1 MKKTTTTTAAMKF
14 AFELFVIAF
23 LSVAAASSSVL
34 AFAPASLF
42 SAKLH
47 TNTNTNSIVVDSKVG
62 QRWLQLQASDSDICD
77 DDDDAVAS
85 ILNRFGVDIDAST
98 VGDTRGFDLDYN
110 DDDYW
115 EREPY
120 IDSRSN
126 TISSKKAPAKA
137 TAAENDDRFDLPEV
151 SGKSHSQLITWTCGG
166 SVDRDSIEVVLV
178 TQCSVDRLP
187 NLQAQLALW
196 TGKASIAVYLK
207 PTDNKLEAYADIL
220 STIKKA
226 KTVARNNKSFDVA
239 VTIVEGCK
247 EEEPYPI
254 NYLRNVALLQA
265 QRQHLK
271 FSTSLDLSAAL
282 LVDVDFRPSSNLF
295 EMLHTQSAANIIAKE
310 GKVVMCPA
318 FESITTATC
327 PETITSL
334 KELVD
339 NGLAEGFHQSHFPQG
354 HGPTR
359 FDTFWEKALN
369 CPTSSTSTN
378 EDINDYFWKERYSI
392 RHEELFEPYIVMA
405 SGDIP
410 LCDERFQGY
419 GLNKISH
426 LASVAAVLKGGEY
439 LVLPGVFL
447 VAPTHERSESW
458 GKIYGNAKSDE
469 NKRNKLALKNLF
481 SDFMSNLREGRP
493 PVVSENT
500 LAMQQLVSKSIE

>member
-1 MKKTTTTTAAMKF
+1 MKTTTTTTAAMKF

-42 SAKLH
+42 SAKQH
-47 TNTNTNSIVVDSKVG
+47 TNTNTNSIVVDSKIG

-126 TISSKKAPAKA
+126 TISSKTAPAKA

-282 LVDVDFRPSSNLF
+282 LGEFLIV
-295 EMLHTQSAANIIAKE
+295 
-310 GKVVMCPA
+310 
-318 FESITTATC
+318 
-327 PETITSL
+327 
-334 KELVD
+334 
-339 NGLAEGFHQSHFPQG
+339 FHF
-354 HGPTR
+354 
-359 FDTFWEKALN
+359 
-369 CPTSSTSTN
+369 C
-378 EDINDYFWKERYSI
+378 
-392 RHEELFEPYIVMA
+392 
-405 SGDIP
+405 
-410 LCDERFQGY
+410 
-419 GLNKISH
+419 
-426 LASVAAVLKGGEY
+426 
-439 LVLPGVFL
+439 
-447 VAPTHERSESW
+447 
-458 GKIYGNAKSDE
+458 
-469 NKRNKLALKNLF
+469 
-481 SDFMSNLREGRP
+481 
-493 PVVSENT
+493 
-500 LAMQQLVSKSIE
+500 